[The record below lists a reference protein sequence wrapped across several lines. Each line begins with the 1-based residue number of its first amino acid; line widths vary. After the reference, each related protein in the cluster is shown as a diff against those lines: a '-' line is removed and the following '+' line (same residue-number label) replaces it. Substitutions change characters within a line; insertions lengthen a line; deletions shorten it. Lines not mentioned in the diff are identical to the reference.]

1 MKLYFLL
8 AIFTLFSCEQ
18 KDTTTQD
25 VIKNE
30 EKKVRTTKSTS
41 LEEISSTEWFQYYKS
56 LNLNFRAERFQLQT
70 TSEINYQSSNVI
82 TVNQK
87 NFDKVY
93 LPFLVYNK
101 SKTQYLDFD
110 SYQWVLLEDGSAAFE
125 ADQPIALINVNNNE
139 ARQIAFFGPSYWIE
153 DAYWKEDSAVVL
165 LGNSYDKVPFV
176 MKYNFDKNT
185 VQNYKYTDTLKF
197 KTNYTNIRLNKKGI
211 KTQ

>member
-185 VQNYKYTDTLKF
+185 VQNYQYTDTLKF